1 MENKSIKS
9 VDITYDSR
17 QRAKLFASAWALATM
32 KGCDLSK
39 TDKSGKTTVSVYDLT
54 QANLETLKDLYIKY

>member
-1 MENKSIKS
+1 MHNIKS
-9 VDITYDSR
+9 VEVTYDSR

-39 TDKSGKTTVSVYDLT
+39 TEKSGKTTVTVYDLT
-54 QANLETLKDLYIKY
+54 RAKLETLKDLAIKY

>member
-1 MENKSIKS
+1 MHNIKS
-9 VDITYDSR
+9 VEVTYDSR

-39 TDKSGKTTVSVYDLT
+39 TEKSGKTTVTVYDLT
-54 QANLETLKDLYIKY
+54 RAKLETLNDLAIKY